1 MKFII
6 RILQI
11 GLGSYALISLIL
23 FFIQEQLIF
32 HPIKLDKRYNFK
44 FKNKFEEL
52 NINTA
57 DGKQLNGLL
66 FKAEKSKGLIFYLH
80 GNAGSVNS
88 WGHVAEVYTKLSY
101 DVFILDYR
109 GYGKS
114 EGSIKSQD
122 QLFTDN
128 QLAYDLLKERY
139 KEENIIVLGYSI
151 GTGLASKLA
160 SQNQPKQLI
169 LQAPYYSLP
178 YLVRHKFTLAPSFIL
193 KYKFNTYQYLED
205 CNMPITIF
213 HGNLDRLIPIDS
225 SIKLKS
231 KFKDKIQFITL
242 ENQEHMGITYNPKY
256 SKVLQSIL

>member
-1 MKFII
+1 MNYLI

-11 GLGSYALISLIL
+11 GLGSYAIICLIL
-23 FFIQEQLIF
+23 FFLQEQLIF
-32 HPIKLDKRYNFK
+32 HPNKLDKNYSFK

-52 NINTA
+52 NMKTA
-57 DGKQLNGLL
+57 DGKLLNGLL
-66 FKAEKSKGLIFYLH
+66 FKAEKSKGVIFYLH
-80 GNAGSVNS
+80 GNAGSINS
-88 WGHVAEVYTKLSY
+88 WGHVSEVYTKLHY

-114 EGSIKSQD
+114 EGSIQSQD

-128 QLAYDLLKERY
+128 QLVYSYLKKRY
-139 KEENIIVLGYSI
+139 NEENIIVLGYSI

-178 YLVRHKFTLAPSFIL
+178 YLVKHKFPLAPSFIL

-213 HGNLDRLIPIDS
+213 HGNLDRLIPIES

-242 ENQEHMGITYNPKY
+242 ENQEHMGITFNPYYDKA
-256 SKVLQSIL
+256 LQSI